1 MINATPFI
9 PPIQRVPAEAL
20 IEIPGIEQQP
30 ENRTA
35 SICKSSIWQL
45 LKASTITTITATA
58 CSFIHQQTT
67 QSTESPIETAT
78 QMGNL
83 TPTMINS
90 ACYSGGCYVSS
101 IFVGMIA
108 DSSLTK
114 YHKTLP
120 DIVPEIIEKR
130 NQLITTAA
138 LVFLGICLGTP
149 TVYYPVTITA
159 MIVSIVSGST
169 TTTDIFQKIPTPPQ
183 KISSYEIESPI
194 LLAQITHHNTHHQ
207 QKKTP
212 L

>member
-101 IFVGMIA
+101 IFVGMIE
-108 DSSLTK
+108 
-114 YHKTLP
+114 P
-120 DIVPEIIEKR
+120 FPP
-130 NQLITTAA
+130 
-138 LVFLGICLGTP
+138 F
-149 TVYYPVTITA
+149 
-159 MIVSIVSGST
+159 SI
-169 TTTDIFQKIPTPPQ
+169 
-183 KISSYEIESPI
+183 
-194 LLAQITHHNTHHQ
+194 ITHIVYVLLFWSSIKPANHPCGSISQLLQT
-207 QKKTP
+207 
-212 L
+212 